1 MNSSTP
7 RCETLI
13 DGPDGR
19 ARLWP
24 DAVAQPAALMAEL
37 DRAVAWQTEFIT
49 MFGKTYEVP
58 RKVAWHGDV
67 GAVYRYAGVTH
78 EPAPWFPTLESLR
91 DLVAELAG
99 TPFNSVLLN
108 RYRDGN
114 DHMGWHR
121 DNERELG
128 DHPVIASVSLG
139 AERRFD
145 FRHVTTKE
153 RVSCLLPAGSVLVMD
168 GPLQSIW
175 QHRLPRATKV
185 EAPRINLTFRHV
197 LSRRTS

>member
-1 MNSSTP
+1 MNSSLS

-24 DAVAQPAALMAEL
+24 DAVANADALMVEL
-37 DRAVAWQTEFIT
+37 EREVDWQTEFIR

-58 RKVAWHGDV
+58 RKVAWHGDA

-78 EPAPWFPTLESLR
+78 EPAPWFPALERLR
-91 DLVAELAG
+91 DLVSELADA
-99 TPFNSVLLN
+99 PFNSVLLN

-128 DHPVIASVSLG
+128 EQPVIASVSLG
-139 AERRFD
+139 AERRFE
-145 FRHVTTKE
+145 FRHATTKE
-153 RVSCLLPAGSVLVMD
+153 RVSCRLSAGSVLVMD
-168 GPLQSIW
+168 GPLQSMW
-175 QHRLPRATKV
+175 QHRLPRETKLK
-185 EAPRINLTFRHV
+185 EPRINLTFRHV

>member
-1 MNSSTP
+1 MP
-7 RCETLI
+7 PFETLI

-24 DAVAQPAALMAEL
+24 DAVADPAALMAEL
-37 DRAVAWQTEFIT
+37 DGTVDWQTEFIR
-49 MFGKTYEVP
+49 MFGKTHEVP
-58 RKVAWHGDV
+58 RKVAWHGDA

-78 EPAPWFPTLESLR
+78 EPAPWFPALATLRET
-91 DLVAELAG
+91 VAALAG
-99 TPFNSVLLN
+99 APFNSVLLN

-128 DHPVIASVSLG
+128 EHPVIASVSLG

-168 GPLQSIW
+168 GPLQSMW
-175 QHRLPRATKV
+175 QHRLPKATQV
-185 EAPRINLTFRHV
+185 AEPRINLTFRHV
-197 LSRRTS
+197 VSRRTS

>member
-1 MNSSTP
+1 MNPSMP

-19 ARLWP
+19 ARLWV
-24 DAVAQPAALMAEL
+24 DAIAHPAVLMEEL
-37 DRAVAWQTEFIT
+37 EGAVHWQTEFIR
-49 MFGKTYEVP
+49 MFGKTYKVP

-67 GAVYRYAGVTH
+67 GAVYRYAGVDH
-78 EPAPWFPTLESLR
+78 EPSPWFPVLEGLR
-91 DLVAELAG
+91 ERVAELAG
-99 TPFNSVLLN
+99 APFNSVLLN

-114 DHMGWHR
+114 DCMGWHR

-128 DHPVIASVSLG
+128 DQPVIASVSLG

-145 FRHVTTKE
+145 LRHVTTKE
-153 RVSCLLPAGSVLVMD
+153 QVSCLLPVGSVLVMD
-168 GPLQSIW
+168 GPLQSMW
-175 QHRLPRATKV
+175 QHRLPRAKKV
-185 EAPRINLTFRHV
+185 TEPRINLTFRFV